1 MSESKI
7 ESATYSSTTVERH
20 SSPVICDQLN
30 NDDVFHSLGTLS
42 YSDTD
47 LSSQYKQQQY
57 VEESYSPAAVD
68 GICNTFKN
76 LQTTQRSLSTNAL
89 DQLVQQNV
97 SLDTSQYP
105 LNIDHCPE
113 HVRRHNNNRI
123 TYKQDVSVRYLQP
136 VTPPPPGPLIIR
148 EIRAA
153 QLPEAP
159 PLVIRQRPP
168 VPMTPP
174 PLIIRERPPLP
185 PPVVQ
190 SRVVN
195 KYIAAPPPPPR
206 RVIIERQAP
215 LPQKPQPI
223 IIEKWLPY
231 RTPPKQRVIVQ
242 PAPPLIP
249 RPPQKNTIVTYDAPH
264 VDVVKKVHDLG
275 IVRVNPHVYAA
286 HYGSQLA
293 ANEYV
298 LNTMAKFGIGN
309 NYMKMIQM
317 QAMNQ
322 HFNNHQSTIY
332 DQCSSVNTYIP
343 PSLDNYHYLTKRV
356 EEIILPD
363 GSRKRRSSVS
373 GSDEQEVQRQ
383 ASIV

>member
-7 ESATYSSTTVERH
+7 ESATY

-30 NDDVFHSLGTLS
+30 NDDVFHA
-42 YSDTD
+42 SDMD
-47 LSSQYKQQQY
+47 LSGQHAQQQY
-57 VEESYSPAAVD
+57 LEEFYSPAP
-68 GICNTFKN
+68 
-76 LQTTQRSLSTNAL
+76 QTMQRSLSMNA
-89 DQLVQQNV
+89 
-97 SLDTSQYP
+97 LDTSQYP

-113 HVRRHNNNRI
+113 HIRRHNNNRI
-123 TYKQDVSVRYLQP
+123 TYTQDVSVRYLQP
-136 VTPPPPGPLIIR
+136 STPPLPGPLIIR

-159 PLVIRQRPP
+159 PLVIQQKPP
-168 VPMTPP
+168 VPITPP

-185 PPVVQ
+185 PPIVQ
-190 SRVVN
+190 SRVIN
-195 KYIAAPPPPPR
+195 KYIAAPSPPPR
-206 RVIIERQAP
+206 KVIIERQAP
-215 LPQKPQPI
+215 LPQKPQSI

-264 VDVVKKVHDLG
+264 VDIVKKVHDLG
-275 IVRVNPHVYAA
+275 VVRVNPHAYTA

-322 HFNNHQSTIY
+322 HFNNHRSTIY
-332 DQCSSVNTYIP
+332 DQCNSV
-343 PSLDNYHYLTKRV
+343 DNYHYLTKRV
-356 EEIILPD
+356 EEIVLPD

-373 GSDEQEVQRQ
+373 GSDEQEVLRQ
-383 ASIV
+383 ASTI